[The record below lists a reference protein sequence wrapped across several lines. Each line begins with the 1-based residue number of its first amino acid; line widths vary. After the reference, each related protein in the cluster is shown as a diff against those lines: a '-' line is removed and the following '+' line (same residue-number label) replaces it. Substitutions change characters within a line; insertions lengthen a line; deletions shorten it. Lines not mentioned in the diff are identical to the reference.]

1 MKVRAFFIDLGE
13 RMGTTFI
20 IGFLT
25 ASLPGDHQVSLLQA
39 LAIGALAAVAS
50 FFTTLLIW
58 FGALKKISNPYVDLI
73 YRAAVTFGQTLLAR
87 VVAAGAISA
96 LAFDWNT
103 ALRISL
109 VAAGSSL
116 LKGLIGFLNP
126 ATLGASPIL
135 ARSAVH
141 LTAHQKRHRLPLVV

>member
-25 ASLPGDHQVSLLQA
+25 ASLPGDHQVSL
-39 LAIGALAAVAS
+39 
-50 FFTTLLIW
+50 
-58 FGALKKISNPYVDLI
+58 
-73 YRAAVTFGQTLLAR
+73 GQTLLAR